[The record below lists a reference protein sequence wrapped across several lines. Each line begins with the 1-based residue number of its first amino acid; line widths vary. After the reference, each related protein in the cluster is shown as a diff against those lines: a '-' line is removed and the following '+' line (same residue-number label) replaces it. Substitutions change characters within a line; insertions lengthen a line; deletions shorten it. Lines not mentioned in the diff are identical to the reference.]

1 MSLHLDKSLP
11 LKKERKEKKL
21 EAKRKRKEHSSVIQI
36 SKNVRGESEA
46 KSHFRLSLIFV
57 KKAKI
62 KFTQDSYNDYECDQM
77 ALKL

>member
-1 MSLHLDKSLP
+1 MSLHLDEALP
-11 LKKERKEKKL
+11 LQKERKEKKL

-36 SKNVRGESEA
+36 SKNVRKESEA

-57 KKAKI
+57 KNAKI

>member
-1 MSLHLDKSLP
+1 MSLHLDEALP
-11 LKKERKEKKL
+11 LKEESKEETL
-21 EAKRKRKEHSSVIQI
+21 EAKRKRKDHTSVIQI
-36 SKNVRGESEA
+36 SKNIRGESEA

-57 KKAKI
+57 KKAKM

>member
-1 MSLHLDKSLP
+1 MSLHLDEALP
-11 LKKERKEKKL
+11 LKEESNEETL

-46 KSHFRLSLIFV
+46 KRLSLIFV
-57 KKAKI
+57 KKAKM
-62 KFTQDSYNDYECDQM
+62 KFTQDSYNDYECDQV